1 MKLYL
6 ASRYDRREELVAI
19 ASVLQEQGHHVTSRW
34 LGGHG
39 QPDADSAL
47 YDLTDVIVADV
58 LILFTEEPTAH
69 VAYAARGGRHV
80 EFGYALR
87 AGKRMF
93 VVGPREN
100 IFHEL
105 RAVTVVPDVAALVRE
120 LGRIAEAEVWS

>member
-1 MKLYL
+1 MKIYL
-6 ASRYDRREELVAI
+6 ASRYDRREELAGI
-19 ASVLQEQGHHVTSRW
+19 ARLLEAQGHHVTSRW
-34 LGGHG
+34 LEGHG
-39 QPDADSAL
+39 APDADSAL
-47 YDLTDVIVADV
+47 YDLTDVIVADALV
-58 LILFTEEPTAH
+58 LFTEEPTAH

-105 RAVTVVPDVAALVRE
+105 PEVTVLPDVETLLCE